1 MSFTASRLSKC
12 FYGASLA
19 GIHKFRYDM
28 GMRKLFL
35 FIILLGLAAGA
46 VFAYPATTARTE
58 PKEKPLS
65 LAKLAF
71 HFIADTSAPLKGQ
84 ERDRINILFLG
95 MSGVPHPAPFLTDTI
110 ILMSIKPSTHQLG
123 LLSLPR
129 DLLVKTANGGQTK
142 INSLYLMNKKDPALA
157 MEKVSEITG
166 QPIDYY
172 FTFDIGGVE
181 TIVDTLGGLNV
192 LVPEDVN
199 DPAFPSDNGGTEKF
213 SVEKGWR
220 YFDGAT
226 VQKYLRTRHSQGGD
240 FARMRQQQ
248 AVVEALR
255 KKIFGMH
262 MLYDFPTLF
271 SLYRELTPH
280 IQSDI
285 DESGIQQLY
294 TIAKNISYDTV
305 QHVTIDGDPRDA
317 VALLKSKTIT
327 LSGIPAFVLVPKTGD
342 FDYYG
347 IADAAA
353 NIFNESGITN

>member
-1 MSFTASRLSKC
+1 
-12 FYGASLA
+12 
-19 GIHKFRYDM
+19 
-28 GMRKLFL
+28 MRKLFFFL
-35 FIILLGLAAGA
+35 IIVGIALGAFL
-46 VFAYPATTARTE
+46 AYPSRTARTE

-71 HFIADTSAPLKGQ
+71 HFAANTSAPLKGQ

-110 ILMSIKPSTHQLG
+110 ILMSIKPSTHQLS

-129 DLLVKTANGGQTK
+129 DLLVQTPSGAQTK
-142 INSLYLMNKKDPALA
+142 INSLYLMNKKDPSLA
-157 MEKVSEITG
+157 MATVSAITD

-181 TIVDTLGGLNV
+181 KIVDTLGGLNV

-199 DPAFPSDNGGTEKF
+199 DPAFPSDTGGMETF

-226 VQKYLRTRHSQGGD
+226 VQKYLRTRHSHGGD

-271 SLYRELTPH
+271 ALYKDLTSH
-280 IQSDI
+280 IHSDI

-294 TIAKNISYDTV
+294 AIAQNISYDTV
-305 QHVTIDGDPRDA
+305 KHVTIDGDPRDTE
-317 VALLKSKTIT
+317 ALLKSKTVT
-327 LSGIPAFVLVPKTGD
+327 LGGLPAFTLVPKTGD
-342 FDYYG
+342 FDYYSISD
-347 IADAAA
+347 IAE
-353 NIFNESGITN
+353 NIFTK

>member
-1 MSFTASRLSKC
+1 
-12 FYGASLA
+12 
-19 GIHKFRYDM
+19 
-28 GMRKLFL
+28 MRKFFIVLLIIGAALGVFL
-35 FIILLGLAAGA
+35 
-46 VFAYPATTARTE
+46 AYPARTVHTE

-71 HFIADTSAPLKGQ
+71 HFAANTSAPLKGQ

-95 MSGVPHPAPFLTDTI
+95 MSGIPHPAPFLTDTI
-110 ILMSIKPSTHQLG
+110 ILMSIKPSTHQLS

-129 DLLVKTANGGQTK
+129 DLLVKTPSGLQTK
-142 INSLYLMNKKDPALA
+142 INSLYLMNKKDPSLA
-157 MEKVSEITG
+157 MATVSVITG

-181 TIVDTLGGLNV
+181 KIVDTLGGLNV
-192 LVPEDVN
+192 LVPDDVN
-199 DPAFPSDNGGTEKF
+199 DPAFPSDTGGTETF

-226 VQKYLRTRHSQGGD
+226 VQKYLRTRHSEGGD

-271 SLYRELTPH
+271 ALYKDLTLH
-280 IQSDI
+280 IHSDI

-294 TIAKNISYDTV
+294 AIAQNISYDTV
-305 QHVTIDGDPRDA
+305 KHVTIDGDPRETE
-317 VALLKSKTIT
+317 ALLKSKTVT
-327 LSGIPAFVLVPKTGD
+327 LGGLPAFTLVPKTGD

-347 IADAAA
+347 IADVAI
-353 NIFNESGITN
+353 NIFNN

>member
-1 MSFTASRLSKC
+1 
-12 FYGASLA
+12 
-19 GIHKFRYDM
+19 
-28 GMRKLFL
+28 MRKIF
-35 FIILLGLAAGA
+35 ILLLIIGATLGA
-46 VFAYPATTARTE
+46 VLAYPASTVRTE

-71 HFIADTSAPLKGQ
+71 HFAADTSATLKGQ

-110 ILMSIKPSTHQLG
+110 ILVSIKPSTHQLA

-129 DLLVKTANGGQTK
+129 DLLVKTPNNGQTK
-142 INSLYLMNKKDPALA
+142 INSLYLLNKKDPTLA
-157 MEKVSEITG
+157 MAKVGEITG

-181 TIVDTLGGLNV
+181 KIVDTLGGLNV
-192 LVPEDVN
+192 LVPDDVN
-199 DPAFPSDNGGTEKF
+199 DPAFPSDNGGTENF

-220 YFDGAT
+220 YFDGVT
-226 VQKYLRTRHSQGGD
+226 VQKYLRTRHSEGGD

-262 MLYDFPTLF
+262 ILYEFPTLF
-271 SLYRELTPH
+271 SLYRDVTAH
-280 IQSDI
+280 IHSDMS
-285 DESGIQQLY
+285 ESEIQGLY
-294 TIAKNISYDTV
+294 TIAQNISYDTV
-305 QHVTIDGDPRDA
+305 KHVTVDGDPRDTE
-317 VALLKSKTIT
+317 ALLKSKTVT
-327 LSGIPAFVLVPKTGD
+327 LGGLPAFTLVPKTGD

-347 IADAAA
+347 ISDIAE
-353 NIFNESGITN
+353 NIFGESGIRN

>member
-1 MSFTASRLSKC
+1 
-12 FYGASLA
+12 
-19 GIHKFRYDM
+19 
-28 GMRKLFL
+28 MRKLFFFL
-35 FIILLGLAAGA
+35 IIVGIALGAFL
-46 VFAYPATTARTE
+46 AYPSRTARTE

-71 HFIADTSAPLKGQ
+71 HFAANTSAPLKGQ

-110 ILMSIKPSTHQLG
+110 ILMSIKPSTHQLS

-129 DLLVKTANGGQTK
+129 DLLVQTPSGAQTK
-142 INSLYLMNKKDPALA
+142 INSLYLMNKKDPSLA
-157 MEKVSEITG
+157 MATVSAITD

-181 TIVDTLGGLNV
+181 KIVDTLGGLNV

-199 DPAFPSDNGGTEKF
+199 DPAFPSDTGGMETF

-226 VQKYLRTRHSQGGD
+226 VQKYLRTRHSHGGD

-271 SLYRELTPH
+271 ALYKDLTSH
-280 IQSDI
+280 IHSDI

-294 TIAKNISYDTV
+294 AIAQNISYDTV
-305 QHVTIDGDPRDA
+305 KHVTIDGDPRDTE
-317 VALLKSKTIT
+317 ALLKSKTVT
-327 LSGIPAFVLVPKTGD
+327 LGGLPAFTLVPKTGD

-347 IADAAA
+347 ISDIAEH
-353 NIFNESGITN
+353 IFTR